1 MPPDDFFDGEWEEPS
16 RTQETAPTRPVGDQ
30 SDPGDRPPRPG
41 RSRSRQRRP
50 ASSRPSIP
58 RPAGMPASLEGLE
71 WGRLGMLA
79 AGVLV
84 LVLVLLLLTKAC
96 GGSSAS
102 SKNEKFFTQ
111 VSAVLKK
118 SDSAGQQLHDLLHSP
133 QPVKPAQAVAKL
145 GAIEAVSN
153 SALQEAQA
161 LKPTKEVESLQPYLL
176 QTLAYRN
183 TGLKCLKDGLLQA
196 IKSKPASQGGAQLT
210 LCTRLLLASDAIY
223 TNSYAA
229 PASKALQD
237 HNIDL
242 QVPTSTFL
250 AGGDVS
256 MVTPAGMTAVLQHLK
271 PGAATH
277 GLHGLKLDTVV
288 AKDSSGKLTTL
299 QVGTVN
305 KVKTSGLTFLVSA
318 SNGGNYTE
326 FNVPVK
332 ITIGS
337 GDTKVQKTAT
347 IPQIARGATETV
359 SISGFDSGPQLPYG
373 PAVKMHVLVTPVPGE
388 RTASNNAAT
397 YEISFSL

>member
-1 MPPDDFFDGEWEEPS
+1 
-16 RTQETAPTRPVGDQ
+16 
-30 SDPGDRPPRPG
+30 
-41 RSRSRQRRP
+41 
-50 ASSRPSIP
+50 
-58 RPAGMPASLEGLE
+58 
-71 WGRLGMLA
+71 
-79 AGVLV
+79 
-84 LVLVLLLLTKAC
+84 
-96 GGSSAS
+96 
-102 SKNEKFFTQ
+102 
-111 VSAVLKK
+111 
-118 SDSAGQQLHDLLHSP
+118 
-133 QPVKPAQAVAKL
+133 
-145 GAIEAVSN
+145 
-153 SALQEAQA
+153 
-161 LKPTKEVESLQPYLL
+161 
-176 QTLAYRN
+176 
-183 TGLKCLKDGLLQA
+183 
-196 IKSKPASQGGAQLT
+196 
-210 LCTRLLLASDAIY
+210 LLLASDAIY